1 MPVSTAVCI
10 HAHVLKNLTHT
21 LRDTAG
27 LKPENFPMSSTS
39 TAVHAS
45 KSMVHVPNEQPRPHI
60 RDNNIR
66 YSSTLSTSCGE
77 ALGFRKYSAQLFL
90 RVNSIRRTL
99 PCSYGTRRPLQAG
112 YTRIVYI
119 GFSFKKSSRLH
130 VIGPSCI
137 CTIRLLD
144 SKGCMG
150 TVSARRRS
158 LYIEGY
164 LNLVPLHACISG
176 NVPSGIFKSHC

>member
-10 HAHVLKNLTHT
+10 HAHVLKHLTHT

-27 LKPENFPMSSTS
+27 LKPENFPMGSTS

-45 KSMVHVPNEQPRPHI
+45 KSMVPNEQPRPHI

-66 YSSTLSTSCGE
+66 YSSTLPTSCGE

-99 PCSYGTRRPLQAG
+99 LAQLWYKTPPTIQAG
-112 YTRIVYI
+112 LLRVSYT
-119 GFSFKKSSRLH
+119 
-130 VIGPSCI
+130 
-137 CTIRLLD
+137 
-144 SKGCMG
+144 
-150 TVSARRRS
+150 
-158 LYIEGY
+158 
-164 LNLVPLHACISG
+164 
-176 NVPSGIFKSHC
+176 

>member
-1 MPVSTAVCI
+1 MPVGTAVCI

-39 TAVHAS
+39 TAIHAS
-45 KSMVHVPNEQPRPHI
+45 KSMVPNEQPRPHI

-66 YSSTLSTSCGE
+66 YSSTLPTSCGE

-99 PCSYGTRRPLQAG
+99 LAQLWYKTPPTIQAG

-137 CTIRLLD
+137 CTIRLLLVD

-164 LNLVPLHACISG
+164 LNLVPLHACIWPLG
-176 NVPSGIFKSHC
+176 NF